1 MRAWGRLDAASLAV
15 FGAVTLTAPPA
26 QAAALT
32 ITDSLIDR
40 FGAITIIV
48 LGETLTG
55 VVGGLAS
62 EPVSGLP
69 LSVGLVAVVVGFAA
83 WWTYFAFAGNRHPRP
98 GRTAPRQWL
107 LTHRPLTP
115 PIAGP

>member
-1 MRAWGRLDAASLAV
+1 MRAWGRLAAAYLAGC
-15 FGAVTLTAPPA
+15 GAVILAAPPA

-62 EPVSGLP
+62 EPVSGLT
-69 LSVGLVAVVVGFAA
+69 LSVGLVAVVVGFGA
-83 WWTYFAFAGNRHPRP
+83 WWTYFDFAGNRHPRP
-98 GRTAPRQWL
+98 GRTATLQWML
-107 LTHRPLTP
+107 
-115 PIAGP
+115 